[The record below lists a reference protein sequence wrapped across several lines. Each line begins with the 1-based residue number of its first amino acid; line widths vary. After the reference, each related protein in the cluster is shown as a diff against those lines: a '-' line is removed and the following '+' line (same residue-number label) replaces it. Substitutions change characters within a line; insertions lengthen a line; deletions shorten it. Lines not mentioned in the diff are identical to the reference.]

1 MSDYFI
7 IDTNV
12 VVAGLLTMH
21 ADSPVARILDGMLRA
36 AFAFVVSESLLSE
49 YRAVLVRPKLRKLH
63 DLSEAEIDIILT
75 DIARHAIVLAPVRTA
90 ATPMAPD
97 PGDQFLWDL
106 LADRADRADLVLVT
120 GDKLLLQNEGMR
132 ERVILPATFVAQL
145 QH

>member
-7 IDTNV
+7 IDTNI

-21 ADSPVARILDGMLRA
+21 ADSPVARILEGMLSA
-36 AFAFVVSESLLSE
+36 AFPFVVSEALLAE
-49 YRAVLVRPKLRKLH
+49 YHLVLVRPKLRQLH
-63 DLSEAEIDIILT
+63 GLSVAEIDIILT

-97 PGDQFLWDL
+97 PGDQFLWGL
-106 LADRADRADLVLVT
+106 LANRADLVLVT
-120 GDKLLLQNEGMR
+120 GDKLLLQDEAMR
-132 ERVILPATFVAQL
+132 ERVILPKTFVAQL